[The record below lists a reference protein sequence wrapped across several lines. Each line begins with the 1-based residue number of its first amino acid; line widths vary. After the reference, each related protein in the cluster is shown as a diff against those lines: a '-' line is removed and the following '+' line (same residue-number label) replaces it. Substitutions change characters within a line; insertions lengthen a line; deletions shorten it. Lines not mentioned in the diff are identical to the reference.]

1 MFEDSGYGQF
11 CPVAKAAEILATRWT
26 PLILRE
32 LISGSSRFNDIH
44 RGVPLMP
51 RALLS
56 RRLKELQAAGIV
68 ERVPAEHSKN
78 ASYVLTQAGADL
90 RPIIV
95 SMGIWGRRWVESAL
109 EGPDWDAGVLM
120 WDMRRRVDIG
130 CLERPR
136 IVLQFEYHDAPA
148 EMRRWWLLIEN
159 GAIDLCQSDPGFE
172 VDLYVLTTVRVM
184 SQAWIGKLSLG
195 RAIANE
201 EIVLHGDAELRRNFS
216 RLLQLSVIVEA
227 TSQPP
232 RMQSQSHLARNR
244 ASGPRP

>member
-1 MFEDSGYGQF
+1 MTEDSGYGQF

-68 ERVPAEHSKN
+68 ERVPAEESRSV
-78 ASYVLTQAGADL
+78 SYLLTQAGEDL

-95 SMGIWGRRWVESAL
+95 SMGIWGQRWVESAL

-120 WDMRRRVDIG
+120 WDMRRRIDIG
-130 CLERPR
+130 CLESPR
-136 IVLQFEYHDAPA
+136 TVLQFEYQDAPA

-159 GAIDLCQSDPGFE
+159 GSIDLCQSDPGFE
-172 VDLYVLTTVRVM
+172 VDLYVLATVPVM
-184 SQAWIGKLSLG
+184 SQVWIGKTSLA
-195 RAIANE
+195 RVVANE

-216 RLLQLSVIVEA
+216 RLLQLSAIVEA
-227 TSQPP
+227 AGHPP
-232 RMQSQSHLARNR
+232 RMQ
-244 ASGPRP
+244 AS

>member
-1 MFEDSGYGQF
+1 MTEDSGYGQF

-32 LISGSSRFNDIH
+32 LISGSTRFNDIH

-56 RRLKELQAAGIV
+56 RRLKELQTAGIV
-68 ERVPAEHSKN
+68 ERVPMEESKN
-78 ASYVLTQAGADL
+78 ASYLLTQAGEDL

-95 SMGIWGRRWVESAL
+95 SMGIWGQRWVESAL

-120 WDMRRRVDIG
+120 WDMRRRLDTSYLG
-130 CLERPR
+130 KPR
-136 IVLQFEYHDAPA
+136 TVLQFEYQDAPA
-148 EMRRWWLLIEN
+148 EMRLWWLLIED

-172 VDLYVLTTVRVM
+172 VDLYVLTTVPVM
-184 SQAWIGKLSLG
+184 SQVWIGKASLG
-195 RAIANE
+195 RAMADD
-201 EIVLHGDAELRRNFS
+201 EIVLHGDADLRRNFS

-227 TSQPP
+227 ASQPP
-232 RMQSQSHLARNR
+232 RMQIT
-244 ASGPRP
+244 